1 MALNKEAV
9 FKRMSEEK
17 KVVVLNVL
25 PRADYLKLHI
35 KGSASLP
42 LGKDSADFCREA
54 VEKFGKDKHFILYG
68 ERFGMLDSYVA
79 TRALIDQGLHAEN
92 YGGGLREWHRAGL
105 PVEGTET
112 QGGMA

>member
-9 FKRMSEEK
+9 LKSMSEK
-17 KVVVLNVL
+17 KDVVVLSVL
-25 PRADYLKLHI
+25 PKADYVRLHI

-42 LGKDSADFCREA
+42 LGKDNADFCREA

-79 TRALIDQGLHAEN
+79 TRALIDQGIRAEN
-92 YGGGLREWHRAGL
+92 YGGGIREWHRAGL
-105 PVEGTET
+105 PVEGTEAP
-112 QGGMA
+112 GGAA